1 MNKKAIHRVLILLA
15 FLAAGCTT
23 VTAQTSSPFEKVF
36 DACKRV
42 CEAFAG
48 GFASSEQLLAA
59 SKTLRDAQPAPLTTK
74 QIRGDVLSLKGHLV
88 FDYEFIDACIN
99 DESIYEMADK
109 YAAEAK
115 IRGSKDPE
123 SKVRLDTRMVAA
135 GQTCTFE
142 IPGCS
147 GTSQIGCVA
156 ELNRKFSW
164 KIKTISYKSKTE
176 QEYKSNDNVRKG
188 LPSRK
193 EVVSSN
199 ERYKI
204 IVSITNKSKDDG
216 SFAIILF

>member
-1 MNKKAIHRVLILLA
+1 MNKKAIHRLLMLLA
-15 FLAAGCTT
+15 FLATVCST
-23 VTAQTSSPFEKVF
+23 VTAQTMPPFERVF
-36 DACKRV
+36 DACKRA

-48 GFASSEQLLAA
+48 GFASSEQLLAV
-59 SKTLRDAQPAPLTTK
+59 SKTLRDAEPAPLTIK

-115 IRGSKDPE
+115 IRGNKNPKN
-123 SKVRLDTRMVAA
+123 KVRLDTKMVAA

-156 ELNRKFSW
+156 EVNRNFSW

-188 LPSRK
+188 LPFRK

-204 IVSITNKSKDDG
+204 IVSITNKSKDDS
-216 SFAIILF
+216 SFAIVLF